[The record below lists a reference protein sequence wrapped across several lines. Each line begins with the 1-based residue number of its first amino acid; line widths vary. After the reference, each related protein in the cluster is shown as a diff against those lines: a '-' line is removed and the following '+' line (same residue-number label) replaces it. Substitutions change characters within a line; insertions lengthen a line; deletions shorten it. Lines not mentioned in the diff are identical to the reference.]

1 MNTHARGILV
11 VAARREDRRALFDAL
26 DGQGYGPIL
35 SARDIPHARNLLA
48 ESPSPRLAVLDF
60 CTMPAESAA
69 FGAELQGVPVIGL
82 LGAAREHDG
91 ERISWNFRHRPPGV
105 VEWLRTPVDAMEAR
119 ARTESVLHGE
129 PLQKGVDQVADTDDY
144 RCIFE
149 SSPDGL
155 LFSDAQSGAVLEV
168 NAAFEAASGF
178 GAAQVVGTTL
188 EELFALDAT
197 QREFLHTHL
206 RSGGEARLQCEQWR
220 ADGSRRPVEIA
231 TRLLKRG
238 GELVHFTSVR
248 DARALRDGRELLDA
262 LSKMSLPDEREGA
275 LQRRLARFAAV
286 LRFDYVALAAQVGG
300 ERQLQAIA
308 SSGRLPLSQGTLDPL
323 TEPAVHMA
331 AGGERVVRLTPG
343 PASTATPPP
352 GIAGLACCVALPLR
366 DGHQNVLGVLMGAGR
381 EPPPFDPA
389 LVRHALD
396 IAAAQFSATLEVRQ
410 AQAQGRAG
418 GLQDA
423 LTGLPNRLLFNDRL
437 DTTLLEA
444 QRSGETF
451 ALLFVDLD
459 RFKNVNDSLGHAVGD
474 QVLIAVAQRLR
485 SAVRGSDTVARYAGD
500 EFTVLLRH
508 IALREDVLRIA
519 DKLVRTMEAP
529 LTLDGGSE
537 LRITASIGIGFYPDD
552 AKDAESLVKCA
563 DVAMYNAKGRGRN
576 NYQAYVAVPEEQHQ
590 QRVELEARLRMAE
603 LNDELRVYYQPQIDA
618 KSEDIIGMEAL
629 VRWEHPE
636 LGMISPAFFIPIAEE
651 TGLIIPLGEWVLRRA
666 CAECAR
672 WQKRYRLP
680 LRVGVNLSALQM
692 MQPNLADVVRS
703 ACADSGLD
711 PHSLDLEVTE
721 SISMKSV
728 PNLLETLAALRA
740 LGCGISIDDFG
751 TGQSSLDYIKR
762 FPADRIKIDQSFV
775 RNIGSDPDDEAI
787 VRATLTMAHS
797 LGRRVVAEGVETEQH
812 HDFLREHGC
821 DELQG
826 YLFCRPLSPATF
838 ETLLAEREQIFAH
851 AAPREAAA

>member
-1 MNTHARGILV
+1 GYSHRQRTARHDRQRETQSRAAALRRGAASAGPVAPARDPHRPGTVRLERGNGSAQPARCAVDRAFQRALRGCVAAYCPERALRRVLLRRASAAARRGAGSAAATGSAIERRTREACCAGRRGYGIAARRRGIRVEARHRQTAPAAAARRPLGARMNTHARGILV

-331 AGGERVVRLTPG
+331 AGV
-343 PASTATPPP
+343 
-352 GIAGLACCVALPLR
+352 
-366 DGHQNVLGVLMGAGR
+366 
-381 EPPPFDPA
+381 
-389 LVRHALD
+389 
-396 IAAAQFSATLEVRQ
+396 
-410 AQAQGRAG
+410 
-418 GLQDA
+418 
-423 LTGLPNRLLFNDRL
+423 
-437 DTTLLEA
+437 
-444 QRSGETF
+444 
-451 ALLFVDLD
+451 
-459 RFKNVNDSLGHAVGD
+459 
-474 QVLIAVAQRLR
+474 
-485 SAVRGSDTVARYAGD
+485 
-500 EFTVLLRH
+500 
-508 IALREDVLRIA
+508 
-519 DKLVRTMEAP
+519 
-529 LTLDGGSE
+529 
-537 LRITASIGIGFYPDD
+537 
-552 AKDAESLVKCA
+552 
-563 DVAMYNAKGRGRN
+563 
-576 NYQAYVAVPEEQHQ
+576 
-590 QRVELEARLRMAE
+590 
-603 LNDELRVYYQPQIDA
+603 
-618 KSEDIIGMEAL
+618 
-629 VRWEHPE
+629 
-636 LGMISPAFFIPIAEE
+636 
-651 TGLIIPLGEWVLRRA
+651 
-666 CAECAR
+666 
-672 WQKRYRLP
+672 
-680 LRVGVNLSALQM
+680 
-692 MQPNLADVVRS
+692 
-703 ACADSGLD
+703 
-711 PHSLDLEVTE
+711 
-721 SISMKSV
+721 
-728 PNLLETLAALRA
+728 
-740 LGCGISIDDFG
+740 
-751 TGQSSLDYIKR
+751 
-762 FPADRIKIDQSFV
+762 
-775 RNIGSDPDDEAI
+775 
-787 VRATLTMAHS
+787 
-797 LGRRVVAEGVETEQH
+797 
-812 HDFLREHGC
+812 
-821 DELQG
+821 
-826 YLFCRPLSPATF
+826 
-838 ETLLAEREQIFAH
+838 
-851 AAPREAAA
+851 